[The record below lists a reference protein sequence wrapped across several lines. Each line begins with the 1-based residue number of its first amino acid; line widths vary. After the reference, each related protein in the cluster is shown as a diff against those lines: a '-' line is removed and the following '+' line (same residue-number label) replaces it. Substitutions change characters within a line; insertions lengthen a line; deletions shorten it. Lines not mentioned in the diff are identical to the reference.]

1 MLRFLKEMKFS
12 GLEKMSFNVMNDLR
26 EAEIATGGSYRNLL
40 VSVVGLG
47 MVSRTPKISLATFE
61 TNVRS

>member
-1 MLRFLKEMKFS
+1 MTFMLRFLKEMKFS
-12 GLEKMSFNVMNDLR
+12 GLERMSFNVINDLR

-47 MVSRTPKISLATFE
+47 GYHM
-61 TNVRS
+61 TNFILEN

>member
-1 MLRFLKEMKFS
+1 
-12 GLEKMSFNVMNDLR
+12 MNDLR

-40 VSVVGLG
+40 VSVMGLG
-47 MVSRTPKISLATFE
+47 MVFSTPKISLATFE